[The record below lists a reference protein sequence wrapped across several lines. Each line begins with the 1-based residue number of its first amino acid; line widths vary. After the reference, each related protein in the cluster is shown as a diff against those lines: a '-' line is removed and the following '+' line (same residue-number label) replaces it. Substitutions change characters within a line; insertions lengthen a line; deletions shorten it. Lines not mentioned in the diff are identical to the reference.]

1 MILDQLKIISKDLDL
16 DLVKVCQVVPSSQQ
30 YFEFLILLQILLKIT
45 PRFYTQVYSYTF
57 FTQVLQ
63 WQLKIH
69 HGANFNIGWK
79 LNPKMVNRGP
89 PGKYLSAIS
98 KWLEIMSSPLMNFN
112 FQTFQ
117 RQGQENLEIYYHK
130 FKKFTVEDNWSAS
143 ILIKE

>member
-1 MILDQLKIISKDLDL
+1 
-16 DLVKVCQVVPSSQQ
+16 
-30 YFEFLILLQILLKIT
+30 
-45 PRFYTQVYSYTF
+45 
-57 FTQVLQ
+57 
-63 WQLKIH
+63 
-69 HGANFNIGWK
+69 
-79 LNPKMVNRGP
+79 MVNRGP